1 MPRKNEF
8 DRMRQ
13 QLNGFMRTQ
22 IIGATANLSLAD
34 HFASA
39 PHSVNDIASMT
50 GLDRG
55 ITFRLLRALAPIG
68 LVASD
73 DENVF
78 RSLPPL
84 ETLRSTA
91 PGSLR
96 DSAMVFAT
104 PARYLPWGY
113 FFQSIKTGLP
123 QATMALGSHIFDYYA
138 RHPEEAAIF
147 HKAMQVGTADVTAE
161 IAQRLDTT
169 KSLMAVDVGGATG
182 SLVHSLMEVNPNS
195 HGIVYDRPANV
206 PKSQAAAIS
215 LGLSERSTA
224 LAGDFFE
231 SVPNGDLHLL
241 RFILHDWSD
250 EDCVRI
256 LGNCRRHGIGRQV
269 DCRRVFPRPG
279 GSGKRGRHCG
289 HPRGDR
295 RSSYARG
302 RGWKG
307 KIGVR
312 VCGPSPPGRSGDDG
326 DHPASFRIRADGS
339 SGGLLAGFYPS
350 QAASPSEGGLFSGVA
365 LGNAAQ

>member
-1 MPRKNEF
+1 MPGKNEF

-22 IIGATANLSLAD
+22 IIGAAATLSLAD

-39 PHSVNDIASMT
+39 PHSVDDIASMT

-55 ITFRLLRALAPIG
+55 ITFRLLRALAAIG

-73 DENVF
+73 DESVF

-96 DSAMVFAT
+96 DLAMVFAT
-104 PARYLPWGY
+104 PAQYLPWGY
-113 FFQSIKTGLP
+113 FLQSIKIGLP

-138 RHPEEAAIF
+138 CHPEEAEIF
-147 HKAMQVGTADVTAE
+147 HKAMQASTAGVTTE

-169 KSLMAVDVGGATG
+169 KSLIAVDVGGATG
-182 SLVHSLMEVNPNS
+182 SLLHSLMEVNPNL

-206 PKSQAAAIS
+206 SKSQAAAIS

-224 LAGDFFE
+224 IAGDFFE

-250 EDCVRI
+250 KECVRI
-256 LGNCRRHGIGRQV
+256 LGNCRRAMASGGRLV
-269 DCRRVFPRPG
+269 VVESLLRRVG
-279 GSGKRGRHCG
+279 QEM
-289 HPRGDR
+289 
-295 RSSYARG
+295 
-302 RGWKG
+302 
-307 KIGVR
+307 
-312 VCGPSPPGRSGDDG
+312 GDD
-326 DHPASFRIRADGS
+326 IADTQGAIIDLHMLVVAGGRERS
-339 SGGLLAGFYPS
+339 VSEYEGLLHQAGLAMTATSCLPS
-350 QAASPSEGGLFSGVA
+350 GYVLMEAVA
-365 LGNAAQ
+365 ND

>member
-1 MPRKNEF
+1 MPGKNEF

-22 IIGATANLSLAD
+22 IIGAAATLSLAD

-39 PHSVNDIASMT
+39 PHSVDDIASMT

-55 ITFRLLRALAPIG
+55 ITFRLLRALAAIG
-68 LVASD
+68 LIASD
-73 DENVF
+73 DEGVF

-84 ETLRSTA
+84 ETLHSTA

-96 DSAMVFAT
+96 DLAMVFAT
-104 PARYLPWGY
+104 PAQYLPWGY

-123 QATMALGSHIFDYYA
+123 QATTALGSHIFDYYA

-147 HKAMQVGTADVTAE
+147 HKAMQASTAGVTAE

-182 SLVHSLMEVNPNS
+182 SLLHSLMEVNPNL

-224 LAGDFFE
+224 IAGDFFE
-231 SVPNGDLHLL
+231 YVPNGDLHLL

-250 EDCVRI
+250 EDCVGI
-256 LGNCRRHGIGRQV
+256 LGNCRRAMASDGRLVVVESFLGRMGQETEDNIADAQGAIV
-269 DCRRVFPRPG
+269 DLHMLVVAG
-279 GSGKRGRHCG
+279 GMERLVSQYESLLHQAGLTMTATTRLPSG
-289 HPRGDR
+289 
-295 RSSYARG
+295 Y
-302 RGWKG
+302 
-307 KIGVR
+307 V
-312 VCGPSPPGRSGDDG
+312 
-326 DHPASFRIRADGS
+326 
-339 SGGLLAGFYPS
+339 LME
-350 QAASPSEGGLFSGVA
+350 AAV
-365 LGNAAQ
+365 ND